1 MWSSARC
8 RVEAGSSDPAGVS
21 GAAGSKDPASIRR
34 LFAAIAIW
42 LCTGSALS
50 ACPICFQVEDAGVVS
65 GVRAAVVVLGGVTAG
80 VLVGV
85 AMFARRLVKFERA
98 ERTAQAER
106 KC

>member
-1 MWSSARC
+1 MSSSHLRPGHGGPPKRHAKART
-8 RVEAGSSDPAGVS
+8 AAAALIWF
-21 GAAGSKDPASIRR
+21 AAGA
-34 LFAAIAIW
+34 
-42 LCTGSALS
+42 ALS

-85 AMFARRLVKFERA
+85 AMFARRLVNSERA
-98 ERTAQAER
+98 AQAEH

>member
-1 MWSSARC
+1 MLSSHLRQGYGGPPKLHAK
-8 RVEAGSSDPAGVS
+8 
-21 GAAGSKDPASIRR
+21 AAT
-34 LFAAIAIW
+34 AAAFVIW
-42 LCTGSALS
+42 LAADAALS

-98 ERTAQAER
+98 DRTAQAER
-106 KC
+106 EC

>member
-1 MWSSARC
+1 MRRSL
-8 RVEAGSSDPAGVS
+8 
-21 GAAGSKDPASIRR
+21 AA
-34 LFAAIAIW
+34 LAIW
-42 LCTGSALS
+42 LCSDIALS

-85 AMFARRLVKFERA
+85 ALFARRLVNAERA
-98 ERTAQAER
+98 EPAEP

>member
-1 MWSSARC
+1 MWSR
-8 RVEAGSSDPAGVS
+8 

-34 LFAAIAIW
+34 AFVAIAVW
-42 LCTGSALS
+42 LCADVALS
-50 ACPICFQVEDAGVVS
+50 ACPICFQVEDAGVTA

-85 AMFARRLVKFERA
+85 AMFARRLVK
-98 ERTAQAER
+98 AER

>member
-1 MWSSARC
+1 MWSSRLRQGCGGPPKPHAK
-8 RVEAGSSDPAGVS
+8 A
-21 GAAGSKDPASIRR
+21 GAA
-34 LFAAIAIW
+34 AAFVVW
-42 LCTGSALS
+42 LAADAALS

-98 ERTAQAER
+98 QRTEQAER
-106 KC
+106 